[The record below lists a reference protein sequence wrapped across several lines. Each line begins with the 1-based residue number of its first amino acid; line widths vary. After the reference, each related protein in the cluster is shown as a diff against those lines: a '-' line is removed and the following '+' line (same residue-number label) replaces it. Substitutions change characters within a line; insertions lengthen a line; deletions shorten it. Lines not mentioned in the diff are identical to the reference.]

1 MRACLTHLARLL
13 LGSPSRWATAEQ
25 MSPLLRQ
32 DAMESYFCLVV
43 IRRLVLV
50 GLITDDHSEGHGVTP
65 IELSTKP
72 RQPQGNHCWLS

>member
-1 MRACLTHLARLL
+1 MARLL
-13 LGSPSRWATAEQ
+13 TGMEGRWATAEQ

-32 DAMESYFCLVV
+32 DAMESCFCLAV

-65 IELSTKP
+65 IDLSTKQ
-72 RQPQGNHCWLS
+72 RQPQGNHCWVS